1 MDIAA
6 PGQFQWVPLE
16 VYNRL
21 RQWWNDISSLTR
33 GRSPA
38 ARAVRIRYV
47 LITVR
52 LLLVAAIGT
61 TFMHAL
67 RSAPRVEQSR

>member
-38 ARAVRIRYV
+38 ARAQRIR
-47 LITVR
+47 
-52 LLLVAAIGT
+52 
-61 TFMHAL
+61 
-67 RSAPRVEQSR
+67 